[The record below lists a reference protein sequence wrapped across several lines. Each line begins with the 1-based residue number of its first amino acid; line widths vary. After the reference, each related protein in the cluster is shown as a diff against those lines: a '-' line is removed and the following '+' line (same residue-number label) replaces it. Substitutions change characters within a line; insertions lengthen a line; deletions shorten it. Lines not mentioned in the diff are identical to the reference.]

1 MASEIL
7 EVHAHDFQ
15 KRGCEILP
23 ALQHHAIDPFDKPLK
38 DKLQQFGHLLPARAG
53 DLGKRVGRSRAAP
66 LRFFTGS
73 LVPYMVSFSLFHGDG
88 QGVRVARPEKKG
100 AT

>member
-1 MASEIL
+1 MASEIR

-66 LRFFTGS
+66 RRAGFPPDRLYRTWCHFLSSMG
-73 LVPYMVSFSLFHGDG
+73 MVKASG
-88 QGVRVARPEKKG
+88 
-100 AT
+100 

>member
-1 MASEIL
+1 MAFEIG
-7 EVHAHDFQ
+7 EVHAHDLQ
-15 KRGCEILP
+15 KHGREILP
-23 ALQHHAIDPFDKPLK
+23 ALQHHAVDPFDKPLK

-53 DLGKRVGRSRAAP
+53 DLEKRAGRSRAAL
-66 LRFFTGS
+66 LRFPAGQV
-73 LVPYMVSFSLFHGDG
+73 LPYPASCSLFHREN